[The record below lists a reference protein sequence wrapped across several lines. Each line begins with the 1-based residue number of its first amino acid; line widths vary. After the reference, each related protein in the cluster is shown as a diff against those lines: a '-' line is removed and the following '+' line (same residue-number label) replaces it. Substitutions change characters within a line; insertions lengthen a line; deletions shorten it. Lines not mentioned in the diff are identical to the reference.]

1 MSELHVI
8 FQVDGTHYAVAARD
22 VIQLESYGG
31 ATPVPG
37 APPWVQG
44 LVQIRGNVVP
54 VIDLRRRF
62 GLPSEPPTL
71 DSRVIVV
78 RSEHR
83 VVGLLA
89 DRSREVVALDP
100 KAIQPPPE
108 VVQKQARGFVR
119 AVAKSGERL
128 LMLVDF
134 EKIIG
139 GEAPHGE

>member
-8 FQVDGTHYAVAARD
+8 FQVAGTHYAVAARD
-22 VIQLESYGG
+22 VIQLESFGG

-54 VIDLRRRF
+54 VVDLRRRF
-62 GLPSEPPTL
+62 GLPVEPPTL

-78 RSEHR
+78 RSDHR

-89 DRSREVVALDP
+89 DVGGPAGGQYRRISPTTMPCTRRSAAGTRSGRIA
-100 KAIQPPPE
+100 
-108 VVQKQARGFVR
+108 GFAGWSRMVSP
-119 AVAKSGERL
+119 SG
-128 LMLVDF
+128 
-134 EKIIG
+134 
-139 GEAPHGE
+139 